1 MAEKKLTSDFETVP
15 DTYIQTWWLSPP
27 LLNCH
32 TLFLLTHY
40 PFHAIL
46 PSPGCW
52 SCCGCIKKHQHGARW
67 IPKKCVYVKFVNEC
81 HFSMS
86 KSWIRIKILYMFAE
100 RKVSWALVWYG
111 HCALN
116 LEGLFQSVP
125 GASLFPMQNKI
136 KLWDNIDTTLKHLWE
151 TCVIIWWFLAG
162 GTIFLWAA
170 YSHFYD
176 QSHCFSDRKSIWQI
190 GIFSKEQSTIA
201 GSSLLLDFLLYIDRS
216 SLQVLW
222 SKCF

>member
-1 MAEKKLTSDFETVP
+1 MTKIKIAGCGKDPEGDGWEETHFRLWDGARYIYTNLMTLTTTIKLSHFIPFDSLSLPCYPPFPRLLVLL
-15 DTYIQTWWLSPP
+15 WL
-27 LLNCH
+27 H
-32 TLFLLTHY
+32 
-40 PFHAIL
+40 
-46 PSPGCW
+46 
-52 SCCGCIKKHQHGARW
+52 KKHQHCARW
-67 IPKKCVYVKFVNEC
+67 IPIKCVYVKFVNEY
-81 HFSMS
+81 HFSIS

-100 RKVSWALVWYG
+100 RKVSWDLVWYG

-176 QSHCFSDRKSIWQI
+176 QSRCFSDRKSIWQI

-201 GSSLLLDFLLYIDRS
+201 D
-216 SLQVLW
+216 W
-222 SKCF
+222 S